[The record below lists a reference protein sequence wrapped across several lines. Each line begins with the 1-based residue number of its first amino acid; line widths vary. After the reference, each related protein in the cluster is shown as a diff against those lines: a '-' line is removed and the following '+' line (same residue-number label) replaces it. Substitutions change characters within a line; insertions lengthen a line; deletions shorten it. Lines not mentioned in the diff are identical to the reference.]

1 MFNFHSAACERS
13 PRVPVV
19 YGPIAANQ
27 PQLAPSKL
35 LLPSRRRFLQEAGL
49 GFGSLALASML
60 HAETKS
66 ESIAADPLALRSPD
80 FPGRVKSII
89 WLFMTGGPS
98 QVDTWDYKPELQK
111 RDGQDLAGADPKTG
125 FFTTSGKC
133 LKSPFEWKQHGESG
147 SWVSDLFPHLSKHV
161 DKMCFLHSMHL
172 RQNNHAPASIEF
184 MCGTNRPGLPA
195 LGAWMTYGLGSQ
207 NQSLPSYVVLH
218 DTRPRGDDQIWS
230 AGFLPK
236 TYQALALDARRK
248 ETIDNLSRDA
258 RHTDAQQRSQLDL
271 IRQLNHEHS
280 QSRPTQAD
288 LAARINSY
296 ELAYRMQMAAPE
308 AMDLSKES
316 QATHQMYGM
325 DQPECTTFARQC
337 LLARR
342 LVERGVRFVQI
353 FAGKGVGGDGSV
365 NDVPWDC
372 HTDLQTNH
380 RSCGLHT
387 DQPAAA
393 LLADLESRGMLDS
406 TLVIWGGEFGRTSD
420 SQGAKGRD
428 HNPNGFTIWMAGAGV
443 KGGLHYGA
451 TDPFGYKAV
460 EKKVHVNDL
469 HATLLHL
476 LGLEHTK
483 LTYRFNGRDFRLTDV
498 GGELLTDILA

>member
-1 MFNFHSAACERS
+1 MFTNL
-13 PRVPVV
+13 PV
-19 YGPIAANQ
+19 
-27 PQLAPSKL
+27 
-35 LLPSRRRFLQEAGL
+35 PSRRRFLRDSGL
-49 GFGSLALASML
+49 GFGALALADLL
-60 HAETKS
+60 HR
-66 ESIAADPLALRSPD
+66 ESDAAPAAATTDPLAPKPAH
-80 FPGRVKSII
+80 FPPKVKSVI
-89 WLFMTGGPS
+89 WLFMTGAPS

-111 RDGQDLAGADPKTG
+111 RDGETLAGADPKTG

-133 LKSPFEWKQHGESG
+133 LKSPFGWKQYGESG

-161 DKMCFLHSMHL
+161 DKMTFLHSMYL
-172 RQNNHAPASIEF
+172 RQNNHAPASIEL

-195 LGAWMTYGLGSQ
+195 LGAWLTYGLGSE
-207 NQSLPSYVVLH
+207 NLDLPSYVVMH

-248 ETIDNLSRDA
+248 EAIDNLARDG
-258 RHTDAQQRSQLDL
+258 RHSEQQQRMQLDL
-271 IRQLNHEHS
+271 LRQLNQDHAV
-280 QSRPTQAD
+280 SRPTQAD
-288 LAARINSY
+288 LAARINSF
-296 ELAYRMQMAAPE
+296 ELAYRMQIAAPE
-308 AMDLSKES
+308 ALDIGRETADTQRL
-316 QATHQMYGM
+316 YGL
-325 DQPECTTFARQC
+325 DQPHCGTFGRQC

-372 HTDLQTNH
+372 HSDVETNH
-380 RSCGLHT
+380 RSCGMHT

-393 LLADLESRGMLDS
+393 LLSDLAARGLLES

-443 KGGLHYGA
+443 KGGFHYGA
-451 TDPFGYKAV
+451 TDDFGYKAV
-460 EKKVHVNDL
+460 QNKVHVNDL
-469 HATLLHL
+469 HATLLKL
-476 LGLEHTK
+476 LGLEHTR

-498 GGELLTDILA
+498 GGNVLSDILA

>member
-1 MFNFHSAACERS
+1 MFGYYS
-13 PRVPVV
+13 P
-19 YGPIAANQ
+19 GEI
-27 PQLAPSKL
+27 QLPA
-35 LLPSRRRFLQEAGL
+35 RRRFLQQSGL
-49 GFGSLALASML
+49 GFSSLALASLL
-60 HAETKS
+60 HAES
-66 ESIAADPLALRSPD
+66 SGQEPAAAAATPAGTATSPPTDPLALRPPH

-98 QVDTWDYKPELQK
+98 QVDTWDYKPELQA
-111 RDGQDLAGADPKTG
+111 RDGQELSGADPKTG

-133 LKSPFEWKQHGESG
+133 LKSPFAWKQYGESG
-147 SWVSDLFPHLSKHV
+147 TWVPDLFPKLSQHV
-161 DKMCFLHSMHL
+161 DRMCFLHSMHL
-172 RQNNHAPASIEF
+172 QQNNHAPASIEL

-195 LGAWMTYGLGSQ
+195 LGAWMTWGLGSQ
-207 NQSLPSYVVLH
+207 NQNLPSCVVMH

-236 TYQALALDARRK
+236 TYQAMALDARRN
-248 ETIDNLSRDA
+248 EAIDNLARDA
-258 RHTDAQQRSQLDL
+258 RRTEAQQRAQLEL
-271 IRQLNHEHS
+271 LKELNQSHAS
-280 QSRPTQAD
+280 SRPTQSD
-288 LAARINSY
+288 LAARINSF
-296 ELAYRMQMAAPE
+296 ELAFRMQMAAPE
-308 AMDLSKES
+308 ALNLAAES
-316 QATHQMYGM
+316 QATHSLYGL
-325 DQPECTTFARQC
+325 DQPACSTFGRQC

-372 HTDLQTNH
+372 HSDVETNH

-393 LLADLESRGMLDS
+393 LLTDLESRGLLDS

-420 SQGAKGRD
+420 SQGSKGRD

-460 EKKVHVNDL
+460 ENKVHVNDL
-469 HATLLHL
+469 HATLLHM

-483 LTYRFNGRDFRLTDV
+483 LTWRFNGRDFRLTDV
-498 GGELLTDILA
+498 GGQVIQEILV

>member
-1 MFNFHSAACERS
+1 MFNFYS
-13 PRVPVV
+13 P
-19 YGPIAANQ
+19 AD
-27 PQLAPSKL
+27 LH
-35 LLPSRRRFLQEAGL
+35 LPARRRFLQEAGL
-49 GFGSLALASML
+49 GFGSLALASL
-60 HAETKS
+60 LQG
-66 ESIAADPLALRSPD
+66 ESSADATAAAGPLALKAPQ
-80 FPGRVKSII
+80 FPAKVKSIV

-111 RDGQDLAGADPKTG
+111 RDGQDLAGSDPQTG

-147 SWVSDLFPHLSKHV
+147 SWVSDIFPHLSQHV

-172 RQNNHAPASIEF
+172 RQNNHAPASIEL

-195 LGAWMTYGLGSQ
+195 LGAWMTYGLGSM
-207 NQSLPSYVVLH
+207 NQDLPSYVVMH

-236 TYQALALDARRK
+236 AYQALSLDARRK
-248 ETIDNLSRDA
+248 ETIDNLLRDQK
-258 RHTDAQQRSQLDL
+258 HSDAQQRSQLDL
-271 IRQLNHEHS
+271 IRQLNEEHAAT
-280 QSRPTQAD
+280 RPTQAD

-308 AMDLSKES
+308 ALDLTKETE
-316 QATHQMYGM
+316 ATHKRYGL
-325 DQPECTTFARQC
+325 DKPECATFARQC

-342 LVERGVRFVQI
+342 LVERGVRFVQV
-353 FAGKGVGGDGSV
+353 FAGKGVDGDGSV

-372 HTDLQTNH
+372 HSDLQTNH

-393 LLADLESRGMLDS
+393 LLAELAERGLLES

-428 HNPNGFTIWMAGAGV
+428 HNPNGFTVWLAGAGV

-451 TDPFGYKAV
+451 TDEFGYKAV
-460 EKKVHVNDL
+460 DKKVHVNDL

-498 GGELLTDILA
+498 GGEVLTEILV

>member
-1 MFNFHSAACERS
+1 MFNYYSRGE
-13 PRVPVV
+13 
-19 YGPIAANQ
+19 IT
-27 PQLAPSKL
+27 
-35 LLPSRRRFLQEAGL
+35 LPGRRRFLQQSGL
-49 GFGSLALASML
+49 GFGSLALASLL
-60 HAETKS
+60 HD
-66 ESIAADPLALRSPD
+66 ESTAADVPLDPLALKAPH
-80 FPGRVKSII
+80 FPNKVTSII
-89 WLFMTGGPS
+89 WLFMTGAPS
-98 QVDTWDYKPELQK
+98 QVDTWDYKPELQQ

-133 LKSPFEWKQHGESG
+133 LKSPFQWEQHGESG
-147 SWVSDLFPHLSKHV
+147 TWVSDLFPHLSRHV
-161 DKMCFLHSMHL
+161 DKMCFLHSMYL
-172 RQNNHAPASIEF
+172 RQNNHAPASIEL

-207 NQSLPSYVVLH
+207 NQNLPSYVVLH

-236 TYQALALDARRK
+236 SYQALALDARRK
-248 ETIDNLSRDA
+248 EAIDNLVRGAQHSD
-258 RHTDAQQRSQLDL
+258 TQQRSQLDL
-271 IRQLNHEHS
+271 IRELN
-280 QSRPTQAD
+280 QQYAASRPTQAD
-288 LAARINSY
+288 LAARINSF

-308 AMDLSKES
+308 ALDLSSEPES
-316 QATHQMYGM
+316 IHRLYGM
-325 DQPECTTFARQC
+325 DRPECETFSRQC

-342 LVERGVRFVQI
+342 LVERGVRFVQV
-353 FAGKGVGGDGSV
+353 FAGKGVSGDGSV

-372 HTDLQTNH
+372 HTDVQVNH

-428 HNPNGFTIWMAGAGV
+428 HNPNGFTIWMSGAGV

-460 EKKVHVNDL
+460 ENKVHVNDL

-498 GGELLTDILA
+498 GGEILKDILA

>member
-1 MFNFHSAACERS
+1 MFNF
-13 PRVPVV
+13 
-19 YGPIAANQ
+19 Y
-27 PQLAPSKL
+27 APAEL
-35 LLPSRRRFLQEAGL
+35 MLPGRRRFLQEAGL
-49 GFGSLALASML
+49 GFGSLALASLL
-60 HAETKS
+60 HDEAR
-66 ESIAADPLALRSPD
+66 ADRAPADPLALKAPH
-80 FPGRVKSII
+80 FPAKVKSII
-89 WLFMTGGPS
+89 WLFMTGAPS

-111 RDGQDLAGADPKTG
+111 RDGQALAGADPKTG

-133 LKSPFEWKQHGESG
+133 LKSPFQWAQHGESG
-147 SWVSDLFPHLSKHV
+147 SWVSDLFPHLAKHV
-161 DKMCFLHSMHL
+161 DKMCFLHSMYL
-172 RQNNHAPASIEF
+172 RQNNHAPASIEL

-195 LGAWMTYGLGSQ
+195 LGAWATYGLGSM
-207 NQSLPSYVVLH
+207 NRNLPSFVVMH

-236 TYQALALDARRK
+236 TYQAMALDARRK
-248 ETIDNLSRDA
+248 EAIDNLARDG
-258 RHTDAQQRSQLDL
+258 RHSDAQQRAQLDL
-271 IRQLNHEHS
+271 IRELNQEHAAG
-280 QSRPTQAD
+280 RPTQAD
-288 LAARINSY
+288 LPARINSY

-308 AMDLSKES
+308 ALDLSREPDKI
-316 QATHQMYGM
+316 HKLYGL
-325 DQPECTTFARQC
+325 DRPECATFARQC

-353 FAGKGVGGDGSV
+353 FAGKGVSGDGSV
-365 NDVPWDC
+365 GDVPWDC
-372 HTDLQTNH
+372 HSNVETNH

-393 LLADLESRGMLDS
+393 LLADLQARGLLNS
-406 TLVIWGGEFGRTSD
+406 TLVVWGGEFGRTSD
-420 SQGAKGRD
+420 SQGARGRD

-443 KGGLHYGA
+443 RGGYHHGA

-498 GGELLTDILA
+498 GGNVLKEILI

>member
-1 MFNFHSAACERS
+1 MFNFYS
-13 PRVPVV
+13 PSD
-19 YGPIAANQ
+19 
-27 PQLAPSKL
+27 LT
-35 LLPSRRRFLQEAGL
+35 LPDRRRFLQEAGL
-49 GFGSLALASML
+49 GFGSLALASLL
-60 HAETKS
+60 HNETRAEP
-66 ESIAADPLALRSPD
+66 AAGDPLALKAPH
-80 FPGRVKSII
+80 FPARVKSII
-89 WLFMTGGPS
+89 WLFMTGAPS

-111 RDGQDLAGADPKTG
+111 RDGQPLAGADPKTG

-133 LKSPFEWKQHGESG
+133 LKSPFQWAQHGQSG

-161 DKMCFLHSMHL
+161 DKMCFLHSMYL
-172 RQNNHAPASIEF
+172 RQNNHAPASIEL

-195 LGAWMTYGLGSQ
+195 LGAWATYGLGSM
-207 NQSLPSYVVLH
+207 NRNLPAYVVMH

-236 TYQALALDARRK
+236 TYQAMALDARRK
-248 ETIDNLSRDA
+248 EAIDNLARDG
-258 RHTDAQQRSQLDL
+258 RHSDAQQRAQLDL
-271 IRQLNHEHS
+271 IRELNQEHAS
-280 QSRPTQAD
+280 ARPTQAD
-288 LAARINSY
+288 LAARISSY
-296 ELAYRMQMAAPE
+296 ELAYRMQMSAPE
-308 AMDLSKES
+308 ALDLAREPDKI
-316 QATHQMYGM
+316 HKLYGL
-325 DQPECTTFARQC
+325 DRPECATFARQC

-365 NDVPWDC
+365 GDVPWDC
-372 HTDLQTNH
+372 HTNVETNH

-393 LLADLESRGMLDS
+393 LLTDLEARGLLDS

-428 HNPNGFTIWMAGAGV
+428 HNPNGFTIWLAGAGV
-443 KGGLHYGA
+443 RGGYHYGA

-476 LGLEHTK
+476 MGLEHTR

-498 GGELLTDILA
+498 GGEVLKDILI

>member
-1 MFNFHSAACERS
+1 MSQVNSSSDHVLRA
-13 PRVPVV
+13 
-19 YGPIAANQ
+19 
-27 PQLAPSKL
+27 
-35 LLPSRRRFLQEAGL
+35 RRHFLQGAGL
-49 GFGSLALASML
+49 GFGSLALATML
-60 HAETKS
+60 HD
-66 ESIAADPLALRSPD
+66 ESRAGTVAAAPDPLALKSPD

-89 WLFMTGGPS
+89 WLFMTGAPS

-111 RDGQDLAGADPKTG
+111 RDGETLAGADPKTG

-147 SWVSDLFPHLSKHV
+147 SWVSDLFPHLSQHV

-172 RQNNHAPASIEF
+172 KQNNHAPASIEL

-248 ETIDNLSRDA
+248 EAIDNLARDA
-258 RHTDAQQRSQLDL
+258 RHSDLQQRSQLEL
-271 IRQLNHEHS
+271 IRQLNEEHAVA
-280 QSRPTQAD
+280 RPTQAD

-296 ELAYRMQMAAPE
+296 ELAYRMQIAAPE
-308 AMDLSKES
+308 TLDLSAES
-316 QATHQMYGM
+316 QATHKLYGM
-325 DQPECTTFARQC
+325 DNPECATFARQC
-337 LLARR
+337 LLSRR

-372 HTDLQTNH
+372 HSDVQTNH

-393 LLADLESRGMLDS
+393 LLADLDARGLLDS

-476 LGLEHTK
+476 MGLEHTK
-483 LTYRFNGRDFRLTDV
+483 LTYRFNGRDYRLTDV
-498 GGELLTDILA
+498 GGDVLTEILA

>member
-1 MFNFHSAACERS
+1 MFNFYSRAD
-13 PRVPVV
+13 
-19 YGPIAANQ
+19 
-27 PQLAPSKL
+27 LA
-35 LLPSRRRFLQEAGL
+35 LPNRRRFLQEAGL
-49 GFGSLALASML
+49 GFGSLALASLL
-60 HAETKS
+60 HE
-66 ESIAADPLALRSPD
+66 ESRAAATVDPLALKQPH
-80 FPGRVKSII
+80 FPGKVKSII
-89 WLFMTGGPS
+89 WLFMTGAPS
-98 QVDTWDYKPELQK
+98 QVDTWDYKSELQK
-111 RDGQDLAGADPKTG
+111 RDGQALAGADPKTG

-133 LKSPFEWKQHGESG
+133 LKSPFSWAQHGQSG
-147 SWVSDLFPHLSKHV
+147 AWVSGIFPNLAKHV
-161 DKMCFLHSMHL
+161 DKMCFLHSMYL
-172 RQNNHAPASIEF
+172 QQNNHAPASIEL

-207 NQSLPSYVVLH
+207 NQNLPSYVVLH

-248 ETIDNLSRDA
+248 EAIDNLTRDSKYTEA
-258 RHTDAQQRSQLDL
+258 EQRTQLDL
-271 IRQLNHEHS
+271 IRQLNQEHADG
-280 QSRPTQAD
+280 RPTQVD
-288 LAARINSY
+288 LAARINSF

-308 AMDLSKES
+308 ALDLARES
-316 QATHQMYGM
+316 DKTHKLYGL
-325 DQPECTTFARQC
+325 DRPECATFARQC

-372 HTDLQTNH
+372 HSDVESNH
-380 RSCGLHT
+380 RSCGQHT

-393 LLADLESRGMLDS
+393 LLADLEARGLLDS
-406 TLVIWGGEFGRTSD
+406 TLVVWGGEFGRTSD

-443 KGGLHYGA
+443 RGGLHYGA
-451 TDPFGYKAV
+451 TDEFGYKAV
-460 EKKVHVNDL
+460 DRKVHVNDL

-476 LGLEHTK
+476 MGLEHTR
-483 LTYRFNGRDFRLTDV
+483 LTYRFNGRDYRLTDV
-498 GGELLTDILA
+498 GGELIKDILV

>member
-1 MFNFHSAACERS
+1 MFRS
-13 PRVPVV
+13 D
-19 YGPIAANQ
+19 
-27 PQLAPSKL
+27 APAGL
-35 LLPSRRRFLQEAGL
+35 VLPARRRFLQEAGL
-49 GFGSLALASML
+49 GFGSLALASL
-60 HAETKS
+60 LS
-66 ESIAADPLALRSPD
+66 EESRADDQATDPLALRSPH
-80 FPGRVKSII
+80 FFGRVKSII
-89 WLFMTGGPS
+89 WLFMTGAPS

-111 RDGQDLAGADPKTG
+111 RHGQELAGADPKTG

-147 SWVSDLFPHLSKHV
+147 SWVSDLFPHLSRHV
-161 DKMCFLHSMHL
+161 DKMCFLHSMYL
-172 RQNNHAPASIEF
+172 RQNNHAPASIEL

-248 ETIDNLSRDA
+248 EAIDNLARDA
-258 RHTDAQQRSQLDL
+258 RHSDAQQRAQLDL
-271 IRQLNHEHS
+271 IRQLNQEHAAT
-280 QSRPTQAD
+280 RPTQAD

-308 AMDLSKES
+308 TMDLTTES
-316 QATHQMYGM
+316 QATHKLYGM
-325 DQPECTTFARQC
+325 DIPECATFARQC

-342 LVERGVRFVQI
+342 LVERGVRVVQI

-372 HTDLQTNH
+372 HTDVQTNH

-387 DQPAAA
+387 DQPAAG
-393 LLADLESRGMLDS
+393 LLADLEARGLLDS

-420 SQGAKGRD
+420 SQGDKGRD

-443 KGGLHYGA
+443 KGGFHYGA

-476 LGLEHTK
+476 MGLDHTR

-498 GGELLTDILA
+498 GGELLTEILS

>member
-1 MFNFHSAACERS
+1 MFHYYS
-13 PRVPVV
+13 P
-19 YGPIAANQ
+19 AE
-27 PQLAPSKL
+27 LA
-35 LLPSRRRFLQEAGL
+35 LPARRRFLQEAGM
-49 GFGSLALASML
+49 GFGSVALASLL
-60 HAETKS
+60 HGEAT
-66 ESIAADPLALRSPD
+66 AAPAAVDPLALKEPH
-80 FPGRVKSII
+80 FPGKVKSII
-89 WLFMTGGPS
+89 WLFMTGAPS

-111 RDGQDLAGADPKTG
+111 RNGQQLAGADPKTG

-133 LKSPFEWKQHGESG
+133 LKSPFQWNQHGNSG
-147 SWVSDLFPHLSKHV
+147 TWVPEIFPYLSKHV
-161 DKMCFLHSMHL
+161 DKMCFLHSMYL
-172 RQNNHAPASIEF
+172 KQNNHAPASIEL

-207 NQSLPSYVVLH
+207 NRNLPSYVVLH

-258 RHTDAQQRSQLDL
+258 RHTDEQQRSQLDL
-271 IRQLNHEHS
+271 IRQLNQEHAIT
-280 QSRPTQAD
+280 RPTQAD
-288 LAARINSY
+288 LAARINSF

-308 AMDLSKES
+308 ALDLAGES
-316 QATHQMYGM
+316 MSMHKLYGT
-325 DQPECTTFARQC
+325 DRPECATFGRQC
-337 LLARR
+337 LMARK

-372 HTDLQTNH
+372 HSDVETNH
-380 RSCGLHT
+380 RSCGQYT

-393 LLADLESRGMLDS
+393 LLSDLQSRGLLES

-420 SQGAKGRD
+420 SQGDKGRD

-443 KGGLHYGA
+443 RGGMHYGS

-460 EKKVHVNDL
+460 ENKVHVNDL

-476 LGLEHTK
+476 LGIDHTR
-483 LTYRFNGRDFRLTDV
+483 LTHRFNGRDFRLTDV
-498 GGELLTDILA
+498 GGEVLRGILT

>member
-1 MFNFHSAACERS
+1 MFNHNFS
-13 PRVPVV
+13 
-19 YGPIAANQ
+19 
-27 PQLAPSKL
+27 
-35 LLPSRRRFLQEAGL
+35 LPARRQFLKDAGL

-60 HAETKS
+60 QGESPAAEAIS
-66 ESIAADPLALRSPD
+66 GGPLAPKQPHLP
-80 FPGRVKSII
+80 PKVKSII
-89 WLFMTGGPS
+89 WLFMTGAPS

-111 RDGQDLAGADPKTG
+111 RDGQELAGSDPKTG

-133 LKSPFEWKQHGESG
+133 LKSPFEWKQHGQSG
-147 SWVSDLFPHLSKHV
+147 SWVSDIFPHLSQHV

-172 RQNNHAPASIEF
+172 KQNNHAPASIEL

-195 LGAWMTYGLGSQ
+195 LGAWLTYGLGSL
-207 NQSLPSYVVLH
+207 NQDLPSYVVMH

-248 ETIDNLSRDA
+248 EAIDNLLRDNK
-258 RHTDAQQRSQLDL
+258 HSDAQQRSQLDL
-271 IRQLNHEHS
+271 IRELNQEHAA
-280 QSRPTQAD
+280 SRPTQAD

-308 AMDLSKES
+308 AMDLSKET
-316 QATHQMYGM
+316 AMTHQQYGL
-325 DQPECTTFARQC
+325 DKPECATFARQC

-372 HTDLQTNH
+372 HTDVQTNH

-393 LLADLESRGMLDS
+393 LLADLAARGLLES

-443 KGGLHYGA
+443 KAGLHYGA
-451 TDPFGYKAV
+451 TDEFGYKAV

-498 GGELLTDILA
+498 AGEVLKEIIV

>member
-1 MFNFHSAACERS
+1 MILCPMNL
-13 PRVPVV
+13 PKTNM
-19 YGPIAANQ
+19 I
-27 PQLAPSKL
+27 QLPT
-35 LLPSRRRFLQEAGL
+35 RRRFLQDSGL
-49 GFGSLALASML
+49 GFGSLALASL
-60 HAETKS
+60 LNQETS
-66 ESIAADPLALRSPD
+66 ANPLAQKQPHFD
-80 FPGRVKSII
+80 AKAKSVI

-133 LKSPFEWKQHGESG
+133 LKSPFEWRQHGESAT
-147 SWVSDLFPHLSKHV
+147 WVPDIFPHLSQHV
-161 DKMCFLHSMHL
+161 DEMTFIHSMYL
-172 RQNNHAPASIEF
+172 RQNNHAPAAIEL

-195 LGAWMTYGLGSQ
+195 MGAWMTYGLGAE
-207 NQSLPSYVVLH
+207 NQDLPAYVVLH

-236 TYQALALDARRK
+236 TYQALTLDARRK
-248 ETIDNLSRDA
+248 EAIDNLARDGK
-258 RHTDAQQRSQLDL
+258 HSDAQQRAQLEL
-271 IRQLNHEHS
+271 IRTLNQEHAAT
-280 QSRPTQAD
+280 RATQAD

-308 AMDLSKES
+308 ALDIAKES
-316 QATHQMYGM
+316 EVTHKQYGL
-325 DQPECTTFARQC
+325 DKPECATFARQC
-337 LLARR
+337 LIARR

-372 HTDLQTNH
+372 HSDLQTNH
-380 RSCGLHT
+380 RSNGLHT

-393 LLADLESRGMLDS
+393 LLADLKTRGLLED

-428 HNPNGFTIWMAGAGV
+428 HNPNGFTIWMAGGGV
-443 KGGLHYGA
+443 KRGLHYGS

-476 LGLEHTK
+476 MGLNHEN

-498 GGELLTDILA
+498 AGSVINDILA

>member
-1 MFNFHSAACERS
+1 MFNF
-13 PRVPVV
+13 P
-19 YGPIAANQ
+19 
-27 PQLAPSKL
+27 
-35 LLPSRRRFLQEAGL
+35 LPSRRRFLQDAGM
-49 GFGSLALASML
+49 GFGSLALANML
-60 HAETKS
+60 HR
-66 ESIAADPLALRSPD
+66 ESAANPASDPLALKQPH
-80 FPGRVKSII
+80 FPAKVKSII
-89 WLFMTGGPS
+89 WLFMTGAPS

-111 RDGQDLAGADPKTG
+111 RDGETLAGADPKTG

-133 LKSPFEWKQHGESG
+133 LKSPFAWKQHGESG
-147 SWVSDLFPHLSKHV
+147 SWVSSIFPHLSQHV
-161 DKMCFLHSMHL
+161 DKMCFLHSMFL
-172 RQNNHAPASIEF
+172 RQNNHAPASIEL

-195 LGAWMTYGLGSQ
+195 MGAWLTYGLGAQ
-207 NQSLPSYVVLH
+207 NQDLPSYVVMH

-236 TYQALALDARRK
+236 SYQALSLDARRK
-248 ETIDNLSRDA
+248 EVIDNLARDGK
-258 RHTDAQQRSQLDL
+258 HTDQQQQAQLALLRE
-271 IRQLNHEHS
+271 LNQAHAAE
-280 QSRPTQAD
+280 RPSQAD
-288 LAARINSY
+288 LAARINSF

-308 AMDLSKES
+308 AMDLGRET
-316 QATHQMYGM
+316 QATHKMYGL
-325 DQPECTTFARQC
+325 DQPECATFGRQC
-337 LLARR
+337 LIARR

-372 HTDLQTNH
+372 HTDVESNH
-380 RSCGLHT
+380 KSCGLHT

-393 LLADLESRGMLDS
+393 LLADLAARGLLES

-428 HNPNGFTIWMAGAGV
+428 HNPNGFTIWLAGAGV
-443 KGGLHYGA
+443 KGGFHYGA
-451 TDPFGYKAV
+451 TDEFGYKAV
-460 EKKVHVNDL
+460 QNRVYVNDL

-498 GGELLTDILA
+498 AGNLIEDILA

>member
-1 MFNFHSAACERS
+1 MFNMYAA
-13 PRVPVV
+13 
-19 YGPIAANQ
+19 ADL
-27 PQLAPSKL
+27 QLPA
-35 LLPSRRRFLQEAGL
+35 RRRFLQEAGL
-49 GFGSLALASML
+49 GFGSLALASL
-60 HAETKS
+60 LQG
-66 ESIAADPLALRSPD
+66 ESSGDPTPAAGPLVLKAPQ
-80 FPGRVKSII
+80 FPAKVKSIV

-111 RDGQDLAGADPKTG
+111 RDGQDLAGSDPQTG

-147 SWVSDLFPHLSKHV
+147 SWVSDIFPHLSQHV

-172 RQNNHAPASIEF
+172 KQNNHAPASIEL

-195 LGAWMTYGLGSQ
+195 LGAWMTYGLGSM
-207 NQSLPSYVVLH
+207 NQDLPSYVVMH

-236 TYQALALDARRK
+236 AYQALALDARRK
-248 ETIDNLSRDA
+248 ESIDNLLRDA
-258 RHTDAQQRSQLDL
+258 RHSDAQQRSQLDL
-271 IRQLNHEHS
+271 IRQLNEEHAAT
-280 QSRPTQAD
+280 RPTQAD

-308 AMDLSKES
+308 ALDLTRETE
-316 QATHQMYGM
+316 ATHKRYGL
-325 DQPECTTFARQC
+325 DKPECATFARQC

-342 LVERGVRFVQI
+342 LVERGVRFVQV
-353 FAGKGVGGDGSV
+353 FAGKGVNGDGSV

-372 HTDLQTNH
+372 HSDLQSNH

-393 LLADLESRGMLDS
+393 LLSELAERGLLES

-428 HNPNGFTIWMAGAGV
+428 HNPNGFTVWLAGAGV

-451 TDPFGYKAV
+451 TDEFGYKAV
-460 EKKVHVNDL
+460 DKKVHVNDL

-483 LTYRFNGRDFRLTDV
+483 LTYRFNGRDYRLTDV
-498 GGELLTDILA
+498 GGDVLREILT